1 VRFIGELYKL
11 HMLSAKIMVECV
23 KMLLATPE
31 EDQLECLCKLL
42 STVGQKLDESLAE
55 TEAKFKSVPADQ
67 RPKHLPEEKCMDKFF
82 SRLDKLSEDKKISS
96 RIRFAIMDV
105 VELRHNKWKPRRD
118 TSGPKTIEE
127 VHRDAYLQEM
137 EEKRQINSLPPM
149 SPYQASP
156 RGGRQSPI
164 SMQGKKGEWM
174 KIGSTKSSRFQVK
187 KPDQQQQN
195 KPPTFAPP
203 TTGPIHS

>member
-1 VRFIGELYKL
+1 
-11 HMLSAKIMVECV
+11 
-23 KMLLATPE
+23 
-31 EDQLECLCKLL
+31 
-42 STVGQKLDESLAE
+42 LDESLAE
-55 TEAKFKSVPADQ
+55 TEAKFKSVPVDQ
-67 RPKHLPEEKCMDKFF
+67 RPKMLPEEKCMDKFF
-82 SRLDKLSEDKKISS
+82 GRLDKLSGEKKISS

-105 VELRHNKWKPRRD
+105 VELRQNKWKPRRD
-118 TSGPKTIEE
+118 TSGPKTIDE
-127 VHRDAYLQEM
+127 VHRDALLQEM
-137 EEKRQINSLPPM
+137 EEKRQINNLPPAE
-149 SPYQASP
+149 SANSP
-156 RGGRQSPI
+156 RGGRQSPL